1 MSGVPP
7 VSTALLRNV
16 PLLCLLGDDELAL
29 LARVV
34 TRKSYARG
42 SQILGAGDP
51 TDSLYI
57 LISGRIKVFMSDL
70 DGKEVILSILEP
82 NEFFGEMGLIDNS
95 PRSASVV
102 ALEPCELICI
112 AKPDFK
118 HCLADNFE
126 IAEIDR
132 LKALHPGVPVMIY
145 INSYA
150 AAKARCDVCC
160 TSANSVKIARE
171 MPGEKIIF
179 VPDILFAENLAQDLK
194 GVKEVIYPGRDS
206 DTRGAVCEVHEKF
219 TLEDLL
225 AVRKSFDMPK
235 GHPNKLIYAHW
246 ECKPDVLR
254 EADFYGSTTQISRD
268 IARRVDEGTL
278 QRAFV
283 ASECELTSNLAQEFP
298 GVQFSTAC
306 SVRCQHMAKMT
317 LEGILD
323 ILRRLDSRGDLSSY
337 EVKLDS
343 EIMEKA
349 REPIER
355 MLQMS

>member
-1 MSGVPP
+1 
-7 VSTALLRNV
+7 
-16 PLLCLLGDDELAL
+16 
-29 LARVV
+29 
-34 TRKSYARG
+34 
-42 SQILGAGDP
+42 
-51 TDSLYI
+51 
-57 LISGRIKVFMSDL
+57 
-70 DGKEVILSILEP
+70 
-82 NEFFGEMGLIDNS
+82 
-95 PRSASVV
+95 
-102 ALEPCELICI
+102 
-112 AKPDFK
+112 
-118 HCLADNFE
+118 
-126 IAEIDR
+126 
-132 LKALHPGVPVMIY
+132 MIY

-343 EIMEKA
+343 EIIEKA